1 MALQLGALRDA
12 LVEAGASEQ
21 RAREAAEEA
30 AGYEDR
36 LRGIDT
42 RMGALESRMT
52 ALEARITVVEGRLA
66 SLAARLNMTMAV
78 TIAVLGSQLALW
90 LKLAD
95 LSAAIARL
103 H

>member
-12 LVEAGASEQ
+12 LIEAGASPE

-36 LRGIDT
+36 LRAIDS
-42 RMGALESRMT
+42 RMGAIEQRMT
-52 ALEARITVVEGRLA
+52 AIEARMSALAERLA
-66 SLAARLNMTMAV
+66 SLAARLNWNMAV
-78 TIAVLGSQLALW
+78 TIAILGSQLALW
-90 LKLAD
+90 LKLSD
-95 LSAAIARL
+95 LTAAIARL